1 MIKSFLNKPTQGGG
15 ALIILVV
22 IILLAASGAL
32 FSLLDGRSV
41 RLERDKKTATVL
53 AEAKQAL
60 IGFAVG
66 KTAVYEAGYLPNPDL
81 HLSPIIAEGS
91 QAAVAAA
98 TDITVIGKLPWYSL
112 KTPPFKDGWN
122 ECLWYVVSGRSKANP
137 KTAILN
143 WDTLGQIDVIDAGG
157 NTLARNLAALIVSP
171 GPILSGQDRSQVA
184 ADTPQCSGS
193 YDAINYLDPYD
204 AGHAIAGN
212 VNYFAAST
220 NHRVAAD
227 SDNKVFVLAQ
237 STHYNDRFAF
247 VSIDDIFRPLMR
259 RSDFV
264 AQISALLTDPYLQTV
279 GISGSKGNSS
289 VDCAL
294 TNASNSAFCR
304 NWKDMLLLVNLPLPA
319 PIIIDGAATASCSRV
334 LIFAGQKIA
343 GQTRLTAVNKS
354 DAANYIEG
362 ANLSAFN
369 LGTNNFVGISKFDAA
384 NPSADVLHCV
394 VDES

>member
-1 MIKSFLNKPTQGGG
+1 MIKSLLNKPTQGGG

-22 IILLAASGAL
+22 IILLAASSAL

-41 RLERDKKTATVL
+41 KLERDKKTATVL

-66 KTAVYEAGYLPNPDL
+66 KAAVYEAGYLPNPDF

-91 QAAVAAA
+91 QAGVAAA
-98 TDITVIGKLPWYSL
+98 IDITVIGKFPWYSL
-112 KTPPFKDGWN
+112 STPPFKDGWN

-137 KTAILN
+137 PTAILN

-171 GPILSGQDRSQVA
+171 GPILSEQNRSQVA
-184 ADTPQCSGS
+184 ADTPQCGGS
-193 YDAINYLDPYD
+193 YDAINYLDAYD
-204 AGHAIAGN
+204 ATHAIAGN

-220 NHRVAAD
+220 NHRAAAN
-227 SDNKVFVLAQ
+227 SNNKVFVLAQ
-237 STHYNDRFAF
+237 NTHYNDRFAF
-247 VSIDDIFRPLMR
+247 VSIDDIFRPLMQ
-259 RSDFV
+259 RSDFA
-264 AQISALLTDPYLQTV
+264 AQISALLADPYLQTV
-279 GISGSKGNSS
+279 GISGSKGNGS

-294 TNASNSAFCR
+294 MNASNSNSAFCT

-319 PIIIDGAATASCSRV
+319 PILIDGAATASCSRV

-362 ANLSAFN
+362 TNLSAFN
-369 LGTNNFVGISKFDAA
+369 LGTHHFVGTSKFNAA
-384 NPSADVLHCV
+384 NPSADVLRCL
-394 VDES
+394 